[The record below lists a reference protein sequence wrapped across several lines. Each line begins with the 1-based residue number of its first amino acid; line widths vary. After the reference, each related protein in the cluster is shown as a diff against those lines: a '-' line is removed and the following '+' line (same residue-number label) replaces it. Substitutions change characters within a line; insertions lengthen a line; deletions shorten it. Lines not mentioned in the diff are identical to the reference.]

1 VPRRSR
7 RRAFRLAFSY
17 GTLVVA
23 TILISVPMVWFVITS
38 FKTDTEYNAWPIKFL
53 PSDPQWENY
62 LEVFHP
68 RHRFLRHAR
77 NSLVL
82 ALSYTGLNVISS
94 SMAGYAFSRFQDV
107 PGRDKLFG
115 VVITLILVPFMV
127 TLIPQFIVFSRLRLT
142 GTYWPWVLW
151 GVSGG
156 ASTIFMFRQFFVSF
170 PSELEDAAEVDGCNP
185 LRIYW
190 QIFLP
195 NAKPALATAFIG
207 GFGWVWGDWL
217 TPVIY
222 LTTANTTVA
231 VKVASGYVN
240 PQGNT
245 LITVTLA
252 ASIIYTLPLIVMFF
266 LGQQHILK
274 GVVTSGLKG

>member
-1 VPRRSR
+1 
-7 RRAFRLAFSY
+7 
-17 GTLVVA
+17 
-23 TILISVPMVWFVITS
+23 
-38 FKTDTEYNAWPIKFL
+38 
-53 PSDPQWENY
+53 
-62 LEVFHP
+62 
-68 RHRFLRHAR
+68 
-77 NSLVL
+77 
-82 ALSYTGLNVISS
+82 
-94 SMAGYAFSRFQDV
+94 
-107 PGRDKLFG
+107 
-115 VVITLILVPFMV
+115 MV
-127 TLIPQFIVFSRLRLT
+127 TLIPQFIVFSRLKLT

-151 GVSGG
+151 GLSGS
-156 ASTIFMFRQFFVSF
+156 ASFIFLFRQFFLSF
-170 PSELEDAAEVDGCNP
+170 PRDLEDAAEVDGCNP

-190 QIFLP
+190 QVFLP

-207 GFGWVWGDWL
+207 GFVWVWGDWL

-240 PQGNT
+240 PQGFS

-266 LGQQHILK
+266 LGQRYILE